1 MNPTHDSRLTT
12 HRPFYWSVRRELWE
26 NRSIYIAPLIVAL
39 VTLFGFAISMI
50 GLPAR
55 RRAIMLVGEATRR
68 NSIAEPYD
76 MVAIMLLATAF
87 IVGAFYCLD
96 ALYGERR
103 DRSILFWKSLPV
115 SDATTVLAKAAIPFV
130 VIPLIVFVLSVI
142 AQQLMFAYSSM
153 ILLAHGLS
161 PAVTWKYFPLFQQSL
176 LLVYGLVVIAL
187 WHAPVYSW
195 LLLISAWAK
204 RATFLWAILPFF
216 ALAILEHIAFSTH
229 VVIFAMQ
236 YRLFGFTQE
245 AFSDTAKGSIYAAS
259 QLTPWRFLTSGGLWI
274 GLAFAVTFLG
284 ITVRMRRYREPI

>member
-1 MNPTHDSRLTT
+1 MSKEI
-12 HRPFYWSVRRELWE
+12 RPLSWSVRRELWE
-26 NRSIYIAPLIVAL
+26 NRSIYIAPLVVAL
-39 VTLFGFAISMI
+39 VSLFGFMISMF

-55 RRAIMLVGEATRR
+55 RRAIMLVKETARR
-68 NSIAEPYD
+68 NAIAEPYD
-76 MVAIMLLATAF
+76 MVAIILIATAF

-115 SDATTVLAKAAIPFV
+115 SDLTTVLSKAAIPFV
-130 VIPLIVFVLSVI
+130 VMPPIVFVLSVV
-142 AQQLMFAYSSM
+142 AQLIMFAYSSM

-161 PAVTWKYFPLFQQSL
+161 PAVTWKYFPVFQQSL
-176 LLVYGLVVIAL
+176 LLLYGLVVIVL

-195 LLLISAWAK
+195 FLLISAWVK
-204 RATFLWAILPFF
+204 RAAVLWATLPFL
-216 ALAILEHIAFSTH
+216 ALAALEQIAFNTH
-229 VVIFAMQ
+229 LVIFTMQ

-284 ITVRMRRYREPI
+284 IAVRMRRYREPI

>member
-1 MNPTHDSRLTT
+1 MNATPDTPLRTP
-12 HRPFYWSVRRELWE
+12 RPFYWSVRRELWE
-26 NRSIYIAPLIVAL
+26 NRSIYIAPLIVAF
-39 VTLFGFAISMI
+39 VALFGFAISMI

-55 RRAIMLVGEATRR
+55 RRAIMLVKEATRR

-130 VIPLIVFVLSVI
+130 VIPPIVFVLSVVV
-142 AQQLMFAYSSM
+142 QLIMFAYSSM
-153 ILLAHGLS
+153 ILLASGLS
-161 PAVTWKYFPLFQQSL
+161 PAVTWKYFPVFQQSL
-176 LLVYGLVVIAL
+176 LLLYGLVVIAL

-195 LLLISAWAK
+195 FLLISAWAK

-216 ALAILEHIAFSTH
+216 ALAILEQIAFSTH

>member
-1 MNPTHDSRLTT
+1 MNNDT
-12 HRPFYWSVRRELWE
+12 RPLYWSVRREIWE
-26 NRSIYIAPLIVAL
+26 NRSVYIAPLVVTL
-39 VTLFGFAISMI
+39 VSLFGFAISMV
-50 GLPAR
+50 GLAQR
-55 RRAIMLVGEATRR
+55 RRAIMLVDEIKRR
-68 NSIAEPYD
+68 NAIAEPYD
-76 MVAIMLLATAF
+76 MVAILLLATAF

-115 SDATTVLAKAAIPFV
+115 SDVTTVLSKAAIPFV
-130 VIPLIVFVLSVI
+130 VIPPIVFVLSVV
-142 AQQLMFAYSSM
+142 AQLIMFAYSSM

-161 PAVTWKYFPLFQQSL
+161 PAVTWKYFPIFQQSFL
-176 LLVYGLVVIAL
+176 LLYGLVVIAL

-195 LLLISAWAK
+195 CLLVSAWAK

-216 ALAILEHIAFSTH
+216 ALAILEQLAFNTH
-229 VVIFAMQ
+229 VVLFAMQ

-245 AFSDTAKGSIYAAS
+245 AFSDTAKGSIYSAS
-259 QLTPWRFLTSGGLWI
+259 QLTPWRFISSGGLWI

>member
-1 MNPTHDSRLTT
+1 MNKEI
-12 HRPFYWSVRRELWE
+12 RPLYWSVRRELWE
-26 NRSIYIAPLIVAL
+26 NRSIYIAPLVVAL
-39 VTLFGFAISMI
+39 VSLFGFMISMI

-55 RRAIMLVGEATRR
+55 RRAIMLVKETARR
-68 NSIAEPYD
+68 NAIAEPYD

-115 SDATTVLAKAAIPFV
+115 SDLTTVLSKAAIPFV
-130 VIPLIVFVLSVI
+130 VMPPIVFVLSVV
-142 AQQLMFAYSSM
+142 AQLIMFAYSSM

-161 PAVTWKYFPLFQQSL
+161 PAVTWKYFPVFQQSL
-176 LLVYGLVVIAL
+176 LLLYGLVVIAL
-187 WHAPVYSW
+187 WHAPVYGW
-195 LLLISAWAK
+195 FLLVPAWGK

-216 ALAILEHIAFSTH
+216 ALAALEQVAFNTH

-259 QLTPWRFLTSGGLWI
+259 QLTPARFLSSGGLWI
-274 GLAFAVTFLG
+274 GLAFAVTLLG
-284 ITVRMRRYREPI
+284 LTVRMRRYREPI